1 MRTRPLW
8 TGVCTDT
15 DTLETSL
22 ALSNQADDVDFVLE
36 GNPLISVS
44 VHFSS
49 VQFSRSVMSNSVQPH
64 RRQPTRLHHPWD
76 SPSVSRLVITFL
88 PRSKHLLISWL
99 QSPFAVILEQS
110 PFAVILEPPKIK
122 SDTVPTVSPSICYG
136 VMGPDAMIF
145 VF

>member
-49 VQFSRSVMSNSVQPH
+49 VQFSRSVMSNS
-64 RRQPTRLHHPWD
+64 L
-76 SPSVSRLVITFL
+76 
-88 PRSKHLLISWL
+88 
-99 QSPFAVILEQS
+99 
-110 PFAVILEPPKIK
+110 
-122 SDTVPTVSPSICYG
+122 
-136 VMGPDAMIF
+136 
-145 VF
+145 